1 MVDTASRPQG
11 IETDTW
17 VPATW
22 ETFMA
27 LRDGIAAQ
35 DEHRPDFEKA
45 RCYYDKGWMR
55 IEMSPVGSL
64 HGRENS
70 VVSKVISLFAALN
83 LIRVVEFLSTS
94 LRKAGEREAQP
105 DIAFYLGQDFQL
117 PSLNNQPIDV
127 GVNGPPQLAV
137 EIAATTLSDDLG
149 PKRLLY
155 ERLGV
160 QEYWVV
166 NVATSEV
173 VAFAVENGG
182 SREIRDSQVLPGL
195 ALSVVEAAM
204 QRSQTED
211 DGALTRWL
219 IQTFQG

>member
-22 ETFMA
+22 ETFVA
-27 LRDGIAAQ
+27 LC
-35 DEHRPDFEKA
+35 HRPDFEKA

-55 IEMSPVGSL
+55 FEMAALGL
-64 HGRENS
+64 WHGRDNA
-70 VVSKVISLFAALN
+70 VVLKV
-83 LIRVVEFLSTS
+83 
-94 LRKAGEREAQP
+94 K
-105 DIAFYLGQDFQL
+105 
-117 PSLNNQPIDV
+117 
-127 GVNGPPQLAV
+127 
-137 EIAATTLSDDLG
+137 
-149 PKRLLY
+149 
-155 ERLGV
+155 RLGV

-166 NVATSEV
+166 NVAMAEV

-195 ALSVVEAAM
+195 ALSVVEEAM

-219 IQTFQG
+219 IQTFQK

>member
-17 VPATW
+17 VPASW
-22 ETFMA
+22 ETY
-27 LRDGIAAQ
+27 LVLCNRS
-35 DEHRPDFEKA
+35 DFEKA

-55 IEMSPVGSL
+55 FEMAALGPW
-64 HGRENS
+64 HGRDNA
-70 VVSKVISLFAALN
+70 VVLKVIGLFAGLKSIRSVE
-83 LIRVVEFLSTS
+83 LINTS
-94 LRKAGEREAQP
+94 FRKIGEREAQP
-105 DIAFYLGQDFQL
+105 DIAFYLGQGFQL
-117 PSLNNQPIDV
+117 PPRNNQPV
-127 GVNGPPQLAV
+127 EVEVYGAPQLAV
-137 EIAATTLSDDLG
+137 EIASTTLGDDLG
-149 PKRLLY
+149 RKRLLY

-166 NVATSEV
+166 NVAMSEV

-182 SREIRDSQVLPGL
+182 SREIRESQVLPGL
-195 ALSVVEAAM
+195 ALSTVEEAM

-219 IQTFQG
+219 IQTFQN

>member
-1 MVDTASRPQG
+1 MVNTASRPKG
-11 IETDTW
+11 IKTDTW

-22 ETFMA
+22 ENFVV
-27 LRDGIAAQ
+27 LC
-35 DEHRPDFEKA
+35 ERPDFEKA
-45 RCYYDKGWMR
+45 RCYYDKGQMR
-55 IEMSPVGSL
+55 IEMAPLGSL

-83 LIRVVEFLSTS
+83 MIRVVEFLNTS
-94 LRKAGEREAQP
+94 LRKPGEREAQP
-105 DIAFYLGQDFQL
+105 DISFYLGQNFQL
-117 PSLNNQPIDV
+117 PGLNNQPVDV
-127 GVNGPPQLAV
+127 EVFGAPQLVV
-137 EIAATTLSDDLG
+137 EIASTTLSDDLG

-166 NVATSEV
+166 NVAMSGV
-173 VAFAVENGG
+173 VAFAMENGG
-182 SREIRDSQVLPGL
+182 SREIRDSQVLSGL
-195 ALSVVEAAM
+195 ALSVLEEAM

-219 IQTFQG
+219 IQRFQG